1 MKKIVLFLLIFNVA
15 FANISCKS
23 YEKYVKEMSNY
34 SLNLEPISYNPFYV
48 PKVKKEVHKVIKSK
62 PKIKI
67 LAVLNNKVLLNL
79 KIKRKSRKKWLKIG
93 DSINGYKL
101 IKITKDA
108 VVFKYKNKIEIFKMN
123 SNNFKLRV
131 LE

>member
-1 MKKIVLFLLIFNVA
+1 MKKIVFLLIFNVA

>member
-1 MKKIVLFLLIFNVA
+1 MKKIVFLLIFNIA